1 MLVLLLV
8 AGCGGAGSQAPR
20 AQASRPASARV
31 QARRV
36 TVARTIRTRAKRV
49 RARARARRPTYRF
62 TAVALG
68 PALRAQLRKT
78 SWHPG
83 CPVGLGDLRYMRI
96 AYWGFDHHAHLGEMV
111 ANSSA
116 TPALRR
122 AFATLFAARF
132 PIRQMRLVDRYG
144 GSDYASIQADNTSAF
159 NCRNATGTS
168 HWSQHAFG
176 LAVDINPIENPYVYA
191 NGTTTHAASRPY
203 LNRSDVR
210 AGMAVAGGTL
220 VRAFDAVGWGW
231 GGRWPLP
238 TDFQHFSAN
247 GR

>member
-1 MLVLLLV
+1 MTLLL
-8 AGCGGAGSQAPR
+8 AGCGGAGTPPQA
-20 AQASRPASARV
+20 
-31 QARRV
+31 V
-36 TVARTIRTRAKRV
+36 TATRASSQVATSPRV
-49 RARARARRPTYRF
+49 ATTAHVATSAHVASRARALVYRF
-62 TAVALG
+62 SARPLTA
-68 PALRAQLRKT
+68 ALRAQLRKT

-83 CPVGLGDLRYMRI
+83 CPVGLGGLRYMRI
-96 AYWGFDHHAHLGEMV
+96 AYWGFDHHAHLGELV
-111 ANSSA
+111 ANASA
-116 TPALRR
+116 APALHR
-122 AFATLFAARF
+122 AFANLFAAKF

-159 NCRNATGTS
+159 NCRDATGSS

-203 LNRSDVR
+203 LDRSHAR
-210 AGMAVAGGTL
+210 PGMAIAGGTL
-220 VRAFDAVGWGW
+220 VHAFDAVGWGW

-238 TDFQHFSAN
+238 TDYQHFSAN